1 MCNDYGLKAP
11 LSLINQRFGEVDRPL
26 LFPEAAPNLG
36 EREDIR
42 PTETAPIVRA
52 GAGGGTEL
60 VQRRW
65 GFAGKLSSPS
75 GGSRSDATRRGPPVI
90 NFRSEG
96 RRFAN
101 GAAGGRCLIP
111 ASHFYEFTAPDPGG
125 PKRALKAK
133 WEFLKLG
140 EDGAPVP
147 LMCIAGLWRAPTGD
161 TPEAFTMLTCAPGPE
176 VAPIHDRQ
184 IVVLEPGDWGAWLDG
199 EAEKASALLR
209 PSLAGSFSVRR
220 VR

>member
-52 GAGGGTEL
+52 GPAGSGGAEL

-65 GFAGKLSSPS
+65 GFAPGRPK
-75 GGSRSDATRRGPPVI
+75 APPVI

-96 RRFAN
+96 RRFGN
-101 GAAGGRCLIP
+101 GPGGGRCLIP
-111 ASHFYEFTAPDPGG
+111 ASHFFEFTAPDPGAADRG
-125 PKRALKAK
+125 GAKRALKSK
-133 WEFLKLG
+133 WRFDKLG
-140 EDGAPVP
+140 PDGAPDP
-147 LMCIAGLWRAPTGD
+147 LLCIAGLWRVAQGE
-161 TPEAFTMLTCAPGPE
+161 TPETFTMLTCAPGPDI
-176 VAPIHDRQ
+176 APIHDRQ
-184 IVVLEPGDWGAWLDG
+184 IVVLEPADWAAWLDG
-199 EAEKASALLR
+199 EADAVGVLLR
-209 PSLAGSFSVRR
+209 PSPAGSFRVER